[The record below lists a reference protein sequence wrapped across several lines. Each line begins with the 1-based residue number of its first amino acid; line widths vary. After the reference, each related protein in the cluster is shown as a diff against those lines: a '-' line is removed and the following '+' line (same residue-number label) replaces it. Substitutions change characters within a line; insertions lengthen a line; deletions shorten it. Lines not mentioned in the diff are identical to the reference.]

1 LRVFGD
7 VVDAAPAEEL
17 NNELAWYAELLGQV
31 RDREVLNTRLTKLI
45 ADLPPEQVRGPVEAE
60 ITKALS
66 EERDDGIERLNAAMR
81 TRRYR
86 QLVRLLCG

>member
-45 ADLPPEQVRGPVEAE
+45 AELRRSRFAGRSKPRSP
-60 ITKALS
+60 
-66 EERDDGIERLNAAMR
+66 RLF
-81 TRRYR
+81 RRSATTE
-86 QLVRLLCG
+86 